1 MTKTSNNGNPSFME
15 ALSQNAWL
23 RMVERVA
30 IPVLTFLIWQQWQ
43 TVQELEKQAPLI
55 NLRIDQLET
64 ALKNSSVAFSEATKE
79 RNANQLVIVS
89 TVAEIR
95 GDIHELQ
102 SDVTDIK
109 ARVNRIPVPLQH
121 EGSLQ

>member
-1 MTKTSNNGNPSFME
+1 ME
-15 ALSQNAWL
+15 GLAQNAWL

-64 ALKNSSVAFSEATKE
+64 ALKNSSIAFSEATKE

>member
-1 MTKTSNNGNPSFME
+1 MTKPSNDGNPSFME

-43 TVQELEKQAPLI
+43 TVQELEKQSPLI

-64 ALKNSSVAFSEATKE
+64 AFKSMTVSLDTASKE
-79 RNANQLVIVS
+79 RNNYQLTIVS
-89 TVAEIR
+89 SIAAIH
-95 GDIHELQ
+95 GDVESLQ
-102 SDVTDIK
+102 GDVTEIK
-109 ARVNRIPVPLQH
+109 ERVNRIPVPFQR
-121 EGSLQ
+121 EGAVR